1 MTYEET
7 LNYLYTSTPVF
18 QQVGAAAYKP
28 GLDTSIAL
36 DNLLGNPHQAYK
48 TIHIAGTNGK
58 GSVSHLLA
66 AILQQSGYKVGLYT
80 SPHLVDFRERI
91 RVNGKMISQEYVV
104 EFVEKYRSSFEP
116 LHPSFFELTSTMA
129 FDYFRHKQVDFA
141 VIETGLGGRLDST
154 NIITPILSIITN
166 VSRDHIQYLG
176 DTMEKITYEKAGIM
190 KPGVPVIVGEVYY
203 EPCVSLFEQL
213 SKEKE
218 ATLYF
223 ASNSDLLKE
232 SYLMDTGEWF
242 LDLDDF
248 GQLFGQ
254 LSGLAQIRNAK
265 TVLAALQLLKNTG
278 IRITKKAV
286 REGFEHVVEITGLR
300 GRWETVQE
308 KPKVICDTGHNE
320 AAWVYLQE
328 HLKVVM
334 RNYKQLHMI
343 IGMAN
348 DKDIDDILTYMP
360 QEATY
365 YFTQAAIPR
374 ALPAG
379 ELAFKGSMQGLAGIV
394 FNTVAEAVQSAL
406 ESAKEDDLVFI
417 GGSTFVVAEA
427 LPLFNNNTN
436 K

>member
-18 QQVGAAAYKP
+18 QQVGDAAYKP
-28 GLDTSIAL
+28 GLDTSITL

-129 FDYFRHKQVDFA
+129 FDYFRHEQVDFA
-141 VIETGLGGRLDST
+141 IIETGLGGRLDST
-154 NIITPILSIITN
+154 NIITPIFSIITN
-166 VSRDHIQYLG
+166 VNMDHMQYLG
-176 DTMEKITYEKAGIM
+176 DTIEKITYEKAGIM

-203 EPCVSLFEQL
+203 ENEVVLFEEL
-213 SKEKE
+213 AEIKGSP
-218 ATLYF
+218 LYF
-223 ASNSDLLKE
+223 ACNSDLLQE
-232 SYLMDTGEWF
+232 SFLMDNDEWN
-242 LDLDDF
+242 LSSDDF

-265 TVLAALQLLKNTG
+265 TVLAALRLLENMD
-278 IRITKKAV
+278 IAIPRKAV
-286 REGFEHVVEITGLR
+286 REGFEHVVELTGLR
-300 GRWETVQE
+300 GRWETVNE
-308 KPKVICDTGHNE
+308 NPKVICDTGHNG
-320 AAWVYLQE
+320 AAWVYIEE
-328 HLKVVM
+328 HLKKIM
-334 RNYKQLHMI
+334 KRYRNLHMV

-348 DKDIDDILTYMP
+348 DKDIETILSYMP
-360 QEATY
+360 QQAMY
-365 YFTQAAIPR
+365 YFTQASIPR

-379 ELAFKGSMQGLAGIV
+379 ELAARGAMQGLSGMV
-394 FNTVAEAVQSAL
+394 LDTVAEAVQRAL
-406 ESAKEDDLVFI
+406 ESAKENDLVFI

-427 LPLFNNNTN
+427 LPLFNKNTN
-436 K
+436 E